1 VIKNSRVLTSYVGY
15 HILGWF
21 GFEAALVEPM
31 MSKQWRYSS
40 ESGFVD
46 SGTGENQLV
55 YKKGVWNMSIRI
67 LIAED
72 HAIVREGLR
81 SLIEKQTDME
91 IVCEAE
97 DGRTAVE
104 YVRQFLPDVVIMDIT
119 MPNLNGIE
127 ATRQIISEFPQ
138 IKVIALSIHSNRR
151 FVADMLGAGAAG
163 YILKECLF
171 DELVQAIKAVASGES
186 YLSSRITGVVVED
199 YVNRL
204 ANVAQSPFASLTGR
218 ERQVLQLIAE
228 GKTTKQIALQLHVS
242 TKTIEANRRQI
253 MEKLD
258 VHSIAELTK
267 YAVREGLTPLEP

>member
-1 VIKNSRVLTSYVGY
+1 
-15 HILGWF
+15 
-21 GFEAALVEPM
+21 
-31 MSKQWRYSS
+31 
-40 ESGFVD
+40 
-46 SGTGENQLV
+46 
-55 YKKGVWNMSIRI
+55 MSIGI

-72 HAIVREGLR
+72 HTIVREGLR
-81 SLIEKQTDME
+81 SLIEKQPDME

-97 DGRTAVE
+97 DGRVAVE
-104 YVRQFLPDVVIMDIT
+104 RVREFLPNVVIMDIT

-127 ATRQIISEFPQ
+127 ATRQIVSEFPQ

-163 YILKECLF
+163 YVLKECLF
-171 DELVQAIKAVASGES
+171 DELVQAIKAVAAGES
-186 YLSSRITGVVVED
+186 YLSSRITGVVIEH
-199 YVNRL
+199 YVRGL
-204 ANVAQSPFASLTGR
+204 AAIADSLLSSLTSR
-218 ERQVLQLIAE
+218 EREVLQLIAE
-228 GKTTKQIALQLHVS
+228 GNTTKKIALDLHVS